1 MLTETEIKRKGF
13 EALFDALGDLGVE
26 KFISLLMR
34 EPFDYT
40 KWNQEL
46 WRDKTIEQISRE
58 AMQYHSRINKKP
70 DDLQSAI

>member
-1 MLTETEIKRKGF
+1 MLTETEIKKKGF

-26 KFISLLMR
+26 KFVSLLIR

-46 WRDKTIEQISRE
+46 WQEKSLEQISKE
-58 AMQYHSRINKKP
+58 AMDYQLKLEKSKT
-70 DDLQSAI
+70 